1 MEQYV
6 GLDVSLEQTSI
17 CVVDD
22 SGKALWQ
29 GKCASTSEALAAVIR
44 AKAPGVVC
52 VGLESGPLSSWHWHE
67 LKKLGLPVVC
77 LDARHAKAALS
88 LQLNK
93 TDQNDARGLAQIV
106 RTGWYREVA
115 VKSVDS
121 QLLRSLLTTRAQLV
135 RMRVDLANQIRGTLK
150 PFGRVVGKGGGRPFI
165 ERVHSLVAGGP
176 LQEVAEALLTAWQAV
191 SSQVAALSRRLVAIG
206 RQDTAVKRLM
216 TAPGVGTLVA
226 MAYVS
231 VIDAPERFAN
241 SSKVGAYVGLT
252 PRRYQSG
259 EEDYTGRIS
268 RCGDKLL
275 RTCLFEAA
283 GIILHRVSKW
293 SALKAWGTRL
303 AKRAGTRK
311 ATVAVARKL
320 AVILHRMLRD
330 GTEFRW
336 SPSGRSRR
344 EQGISRT
351 TRSAGAASLVGTG
364 RRSSRGHCCGSDLTI

>member
-17 CVVDD
+17 CVVDG
-22 SGKALWQ
+22 SGKTLWQ
-29 GKCASTSEALAAVIR
+29 GKCASTPEALAATVRTR
-44 AKAPGVVC
+44 APNVVRI
-52 VGLESGPLSSWHWHE
+52 GLESGPLSNWHWHE
-67 LKKLGLPVVC
+67 LRKLCLPVVC

-135 RMRVDLANQIRGTLK
+135 RMRVDLANQIRGILK
-150 PFGRVVGKGGGRPFI
+150 PFGLVAGKGSGRPFM
-165 ERVHSLVAGGP
+165 ERVRSLVAGGP
-176 LQEVAEALLTAWQAV
+176 LHEVVEALLSAWEAV
-191 SSQVAALSRRLVAIG
+191 SSQVAALSRRLVAIA
-206 RQDTAVKRLM
+206 RQDTTVRRLM

-231 VIDAPERFAN
+231 VIDTPERFAN
-241 SSKVGAYVGLT
+241 SYRVGAYVGLT

-275 RTCLFEAA
+275 RTYLFEAA
-283 GIILHRVSKW
+283 GIILNRVSKW

-311 ATVAVARKL
+311 AIVAVARKL

-330 GTEFRW
+330 GTDFRW
-336 SPSGRSRR
+336 FAKKAQP
-344 EQGISRT
+344 
-351 TRSAGAASLVGTG
+351 A
-364 RRSSRGHCCGSDLTI
+364 

>member
-6 GLDVSLEQTSI
+6 GLDVSLEQTLI
-17 CVVDD
+17 CVVDG

-44 AKAPGVVC
+44 AKAPGVVR

-67 LKKLGLPVVC
+67 LKKLGLPVIC

-150 PFGRVVGKGGGRPFI
+150 PFGLVAGKGGGRPFI
-165 ERVHSLVAGGP
+165 ERVRSLVAGGP
-176 LQEVAEALLTAWQAV
+176 LQEVAEALLTTWQAV

-275 RTCLFEAA
+275 RTYLFEAA

-311 ATVAVARKL
+311 AIVAVARKL

-330 GTEFRW
+330 STEFRW
-336 SPSGRSRR
+336 SAKRAQP
-344 EQGISRT
+344 
-351 TRSAGAASLVGTG
+351 A
-364 RRSSRGHCCGSDLTI
+364 